1 MLNALI
7 ICFVVAIGLG
17 WVFLRTRQALG
28 VSEGQRTILLQWS
41 QNAQTEI
48 GKLRDDVSWSL
59 SEASSQRLRAVDAEL
74 KAAKARERME
84 AAAREFAAQKI
95 PLAPADTL
103 AWMQE
108 IAAKL
113 TWEEA

>member
-7 ICFVVAIGLG
+7 ICFVVALGLG
-17 WVFLRTRQALG
+17 WALLRTRQALG
-28 VSEGQRTILLQWS
+28 AAEGERKALAQELVSVQRENS
-41 QNAQTEI
+41 E
-48 GKLRDDVSWSL
+48 LRDGASL
-59 SEASSQRLRAVDAEL
+59 ALAEASTQRLRAVDAEL

-108 IAAKL
+108 IAGKL